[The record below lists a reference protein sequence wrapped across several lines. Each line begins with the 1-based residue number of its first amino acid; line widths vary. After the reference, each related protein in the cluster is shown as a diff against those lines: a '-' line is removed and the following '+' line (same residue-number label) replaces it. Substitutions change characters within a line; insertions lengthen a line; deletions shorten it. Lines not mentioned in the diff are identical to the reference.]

1 MYFIFFCFQFC
12 EISINSNTSD
22 EGYINKTKTETEDG
36 LTSSLPSRTTE
47 KGEGREG
54 YACTSHEVRGR
65 SKQITKIKTCGFLRG
80 YLKGLRPWNLML
92 TNL

>member
-1 MYFIFFCFQFC
+1 MATC
-12 EISINSNTSD
+12 SSD
-22 EGYINKTKTETEDG
+22 ESYINKTKTETQDG
-36 LTSSLPSRTTE
+36 LTSSLPSCTTE

-80 YLKGLRPWNLML
+80 YLKGLRPWDLML